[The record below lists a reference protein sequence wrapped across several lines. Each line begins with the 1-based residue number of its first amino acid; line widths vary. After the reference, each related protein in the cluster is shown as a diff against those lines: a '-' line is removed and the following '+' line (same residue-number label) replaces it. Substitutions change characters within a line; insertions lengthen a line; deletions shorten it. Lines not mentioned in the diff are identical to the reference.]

1 MGVGG
6 RKSAAKLASPPLTS
20 GVCKFKCHCGSKQI
34 SESGREWQSVANAV
48 KEEYGFLT
56 LATGVAAAAPPTTTT
71 KTAGVATAQV

>member
-1 MGVGG
+1 MGG
-6 RKSAAKLASPPLTS
+6 RKRERESSAKLASPPLTS

-56 LATGVAAAAPPTTTT
+56 LATGVAAAA
-71 KTAGVATAQV
+71 AGVAAAQV

>member
-1 MGVGG
+1 MGG
-6 RKSAAKLASPPLTS
+6 RKRERESAAKLASPPLTS

-56 LATGVAAAAPPTTTT
+56 LATGVAAA
-71 KTAGVATAQV
+71 GVATAQV